1 MFRMLYKLTKL
12 AISFTLLTVCLL
24 VLFFLYIRSQ
34 PLPNTS
40 IEGTTMLYSAEGEVI
55 DTLFRGINRQPAK
68 LAEIPLFIQ
77 QATVAIEDRNFY
89 KHYGFDP
96 KRIVG
101 AILIDIKEQ
110 RMAQGAST
118 ITQQLA
124 RNLYLSH
131 EKTWGRKIKE
141 LSLAVQLE
149 LNYSKDDIL
158 EMYLNQIY
166 YGNGAYGIQSAALT
180 YFGKEVEQLSLAEG
194 TLLVGIPKGP
204 TYYEPYGNFDSAKK
218 RQKTVLN
225 AMLEMGYITQQEADN
240 AFEEPLQLQSKRLKN
255 RASIAPYFRDA
266 VLQLVRTQL
275 GMTQEEISH
284 AGLKIYTT
292 LSLDMQKKAE
302 YIIAAKL
309 PNDRA
314 LQAALVAMEPDTGYV
329 KAMIGGR
336 DYSESQYNR
345 VYAQR
350 QPGSSFKPF
359 LYLTAIEKGMTPL
372 TEVESKPTVFEYDG
386 KYYIPSNYHEQYAG
400 TYITMLEAIKKS
412 DNIYA
417 VSTLM
422 ALGEEEL
429 VDRAEELGITSDLQ
443 ALPSVALGS
452 HPLSPMTMVSSYS
465 TIANLGEKVE
475 PILVQRIESRSGT
488 ILYEAK
494 PKKTRVADPRH
505 VYVLSHMLQ
514 SVFDEGG
521 TAHRVASLLNRPVA
535 GKTGTTPVDAWMLGF
550 TPQLVAATWVGFDK
564 DEFLSVSDAH
574 LAAPIWAEFMESALE
589 EEPPMPFDVP
599 DGLVG
604 RFIDPTSKQLATVDC
619 PNPQL
624 LYFIPGTEPLESC
637 SLHPI
642 HENDIEMQQEAPKK
656 KKKSFWE
663 QIKEWW

>member
-1 MFRMLYKLTKL
+1 MLRMLIKLTKL
-12 AISFTLLTVCLL
+12 AISFTLLAICLL

-40 IEGTTMLYSAEGEVI
+40 IEGTTTLYSAEGEVI
-55 DTLFRGINRQPAK
+55 DTMFRGINRQPAK

-89 KHYGFDP
+89 DHYGFDP

-101 AILIDIKEQ
+101 AILVDIKEQ

-124 RNLYLSH
+124 RNLYLTHS
-131 EKTWGRKIKE
+131 KTWKRKIQE
-141 LSLAVQLE
+141 LTLAVQLE
-149 LNYSKDDIL
+149 LNYSKDEIL

-180 YFGKEVEQLSLAEG
+180 YFGKEVSELTLAEG
-194 TLLVGIPKGP
+194 ALLVGIPKGP
-204 TYYEPYGNFDSAKK
+204 TYYEPYNHFESAKK
-218 RQKTVLN
+218 RQRIILN
-225 AMLEMGYITQQEADN
+225 AMVEMGYITQKEADT
-240 AFEEPLQLQSKRLKN
+240 AYEEPLQLQSRELKS

-266 VLQLVRTQL
+266 VLQFVRTEL
-275 GMTQEEISH
+275 NMSLEEISH

-302 YIIAAKL
+302 SVITAKL
-309 PNDRA
+309 PKDRP
-314 LQAALVAMEPDTGYV
+314 LQIALVAMEPHTGHI
-329 KAMIGGR
+329 KAMVGGR
-336 DYSESQYNR
+336 DYRESQYNR
-345 VYAQR
+345 AYALR

-372 TEVESKPTVFEYDG
+372 TEVESKPTVFAYDG

-400 TYITMLEAIKKS
+400 RYITMLEAIKKS

-429 VDRAEELGITSDLQ
+429 ADRAEELGISPDLKP
-443 ALPSVALGS
+443 LPSIALGS

-465 TIANLGEKVE
+465 TLANLGEKVE
-475 PILVQRIESRSGT
+475 PILVQRIESRSGAT
-488 ILYEAK
+488 LYDAK
-494 PKKTRVADPRH
+494 TKKVRVADPRH
-505 VYVLSHMLQ
+505 VYMVSHMLQ

-521 TAHRVASLLNRPVA
+521 TAHRVTSMLNRPAA
-535 GKTGTTPVDAWMLGF
+535 GKTGTTPVDAWMLGY
-550 TPQLVAATWVGFDK
+550 TPQLVTATWLGFDK
-564 DEFLSVSDAH
+564 DELLSVSDAH
-574 LAAPIWAEFMESALE
+574 LAAPIWAEFMESALA
-589 EEPPMPFDVP
+589 EEPPLPFTIP
-599 DGLVG
+599 EGLVG
-604 RFIDPTSKQLATVDC
+604 RFIDLTSNQLASSNC

-637 SLHPI
+637 SVHPLH
-642 HENDIEMQQEAPKK
+642 EKDIEVQQETPKK